1 MATEPGWD
9 VLLIGGGGSVGKTH
23 AASRLARRFGAGFLQ
38 ADDVRLVL
46 QRAVPASTQ
55 PDLHFFLNSDIR
67 TFEVEEAL
75 ARQEWIGR
83 FVSHKLEV
91 VIAHHVATRQRLVI
105 DGDSIT
111 PELGTLVSHAGRS
124 TAGRVRAVFVH
135 EPELERVFN
144 ALRLRQR
151 AENSEETDRRWA
163 AFHHAHGELLA
174 ERAREL
180 GMPVIPARP
189 WGSLP
194 ARVTRAAG
202 L

>member
-9 VLLIGGGGSVGKTH
+9 VLLIGGGGSVGKTYV
-23 AASRLARRFGAGFLQ
+23 ASRLARRSGGGLLQ

-46 QRAVPASTQ
+46 QRALPASAE
-55 PDLHFFLNSDIR
+55 PDLHFFLNADIR
-67 TFEVEEAL
+67 AVPVREAL
-75 ARQEWIGR
+75 LRQGWIGQ
-83 FVSHKLEV
+83 FVSDKLEV

-105 DGDSIT
+105 EGDSIT
-111 PELGTLVSHAGRS
+111 PDLGTLEDHAGLR

-135 EPELERVFN
+135 EPEVERVFQ
-144 ALRLRQR
+144 ALRSRQR
-151 AENSEETDRRWA
+151 VDSSEETDRSWA

-180 GMPVIPARP
+180 GIAVIPARP
-189 WGSLP
+189 WSSLP
-194 ARVTRAAG
+194 ARVTRAAD